1 MVQNKILFKRFLICS
16 SGGPLVKWSKT
27 IYKILKE
34 GIMGNIH
41 VKSYIILIIGSGGDV
56 IERHFLS
63 RVLAAP
69 FFSGLEP
76 FVQFGHFHQK

>member
-1 MVQNKILFKRFLICS
+1 MPFKRFLICS

-27 IYKILKE
+27 IYEISIK

-41 VKSYIILIIGSGGDV
+41 VKSYMILTIGSGGDV

-69 FFSGLEP
+69 LFSGLEP
-76 FVQFGHFHQK
+76 FVQFGYCHQK